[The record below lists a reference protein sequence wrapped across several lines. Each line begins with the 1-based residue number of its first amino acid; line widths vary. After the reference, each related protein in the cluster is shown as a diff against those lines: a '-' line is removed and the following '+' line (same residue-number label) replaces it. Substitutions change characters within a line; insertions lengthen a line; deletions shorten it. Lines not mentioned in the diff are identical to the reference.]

1 MRNLVAFPIL
11 ILAVVLQ
18 SAIVSRISLL
28 AGFGDLVLV
37 MLVAWALQEGVV
49 TGWHWAGLAALLMA
63 FVSGL
68 PWFVTLIS
76 YVASIFMAQLL
87 QRRIWQAPMLAM
99 FLVTFLGTLFY
110 HLLSFAV
117 LRISGLPLP
126 FGDAMGLVALP
137 SLLLNLLLALPLYW
151 LMRDL
156 ARWVYPVEDTE

>member
-76 YVASIFMAQLL
+76 YFASIFMAQLL

-117 LRISGLPLP
+117 
-126 FGDAMGLVALP
+126 
-137 SLLLNLLLALPLYW
+137 
-151 LMRDL
+151 
-156 ARWVYPVEDTE
+156 